1 MSTDNEYE
9 FDDTEKSKT
18 QLKKEMHALQAL
30 GKQLSELNDDQLGRM
45 PLEPKLHEALL
56 EYRRLRHNE
65 ARRRQLQFIGRLMRE
80 ADQEGI
86 QKVMDQFNQQSR
98 ANVQLHHSAEQW
110 RDRLLAEPEAVQTFI
125 EEHAV
130 SDIQHFRQLLRQAQK
145 EASQNKPPAASRK
158 LFKEIREILS
168 HEIFPAD
175 EGE

>member
-1 MSTDNEYE
+1 MKTDNDYD
-9 FDDTEKSKT
+9 FDDSEKSKT
-18 QLKKEMHALQAL
+18 QVKKEMHALQTL

-45 PLEPKLHEALL
+45 PLEPKLHNALL

-110 RDRLLAEPEAVQTFI
+110 RDRLLAEPDAVQAFI
-125 EEHAV
+125 EEHTV

-145 EASQNKPPAASRK
+145 EATQNKPPAASRK
-158 LFKEIREILS
+158 LFKEIRDTLAKD
-168 HEIFPAD
+168 IF
-175 EGE
+175 G